1 MSTPIAI
8 TPIECGQQPGGLP
21 DAPDT
26 VQRQL
31 FGELPADPVQAEQ
44 VAKTIIQSPDWQQK
58 QQQIGQAYRGV
69 LQAYSLKLAKYP
81 AVVFDDRYVVF
92 GTADVAV
99 AEARLAEFQ
108 GRGDE
113 TISTTP
119 AGDCAGVGLRNS
131 TLCGRCN

>member
-1 MSTPIAI
+1 MNPSKFLIPLLAVAVQAPAATVVYTDNHHPPLNA
-8 TPIECGQQPGGLP
+8 TNDHVVYL

-26 VQRQL
+26 IQRQL

-58 QQQIGQAYRGV
+58 QQQIRQAYQGV

-81 AVVFDDRYVVF
+81 AVVFDDRYVVY
-92 GTADVAV
+92 GTADVAL

-108 GRGDE
+108 GAR
-113 TISTTP
+113 
-119 AGDCAGVGLRNS
+119 
-131 TLCGRCN
+131 

>member
-1 MSTPIAI
+1 MKPSKFLVSLLAVAAQAPAATVVYTDNYHPPLNAASSQVIY
-8 TPIECGQQPGGLP
+8 L

-44 VAKTIIQSPDWQQK
+44 VARTIIQSPDWQQK
-58 QQQIGQAYRGV
+58 QQQITQAYQGV

-81 AVVFDDRYVVF
+81 AVVFDDRYVVY

-99 AEARLAEFQ
+99 AEAHLAEFQ
-108 GRGDE
+108 GAR
-113 TISTTP
+113 
-119 AGDCAGVGLRNS
+119 
-131 TLCGRCN
+131 

>member
-1 MSTPIAI
+1 MNPSKFMLSLLTVAVQAPAAI
-8 TPIECGQQPGGLP
+8 TVYTDSHHPPLNAVSDQVVYL

-44 VAKTIIQSPDWQQK
+44 VAKTIIQSPGWQQK
-58 QQQIGQAYRGV
+58 QQQIGQAYQGV

-81 AVVFDDRYVVF
+81 SVVFDDRYVVY

-108 GRGDE
+108 GAR
-113 TISTTP
+113 
-119 AGDCAGVGLRNS
+119 
-131 TLCGRCN
+131 

>member
-1 MSTPIAI
+1 MNPSKFLLSLLAVAAQAPAATVVYTDSHHPPLNAASN
-8 TPIECGQQPGGLP
+8 QVVYL

-44 VAKTIIQSPDWQQK
+44 VAKTIIQSPGWQQK
-58 QQQIGQAYRGV
+58 QQQITQAYQGV

-81 AVVFDDRYVVF
+81 AVVFDDRYVVY

-108 GRGDE
+108 GAR
-113 TISTTP
+113 
-119 AGDCAGVGLRNS
+119 
-131 TLCGRCN
+131 

>member
-1 MSTPIAI
+1 MTPSKFLISLLAVAVQASAA
-8 TPIECGQQPGGLP
+8 TVVYTDTHHPPLNAASNQVVYL

-44 VAKTIIQSPDWQQK
+44 VAKIIIQSPDWQQK
-58 QQQIGQAYRGV
+58 QQQITLAYQGV

-81 AVVFDDRYVVF
+81 AVVFDDRYVVY
-92 GTADVAV
+92 GTADVVV

-108 GRGDE
+108 GAR
-113 TISTTP
+113 
-119 AGDCAGVGLRNS
+119 
-131 TLCGRCN
+131 

>member
-1 MSTPIAI
+1 MNPSKFMLSLLTVAVQAPAA
-8 TPIECGQQPGGLP
+8 TVVYTDSHHPPLNAASDQVVYL

-31 FGELPADPVQAEQ
+31 FGELPAEPVQAEQ

-58 QQQIGQAYRGV
+58 QQQIGQAYQGV

-81 AVVFDDRYVVF
+81 AVVFDDSYVVY

-108 GRGDE
+108 EAR
-113 TISTTP
+113 
-119 AGDCAGVGLRNS
+119 
-131 TLCGRCN
+131 

>member
-1 MSTPIAI
+1 MKSSKFLLLLLAI
-8 TPIECGQQPGGLP
+8 TVQAPAATIVYTDSHHSPSNVTSGRVVYL

-31 FGELPADPVQAEQ
+31 FGELPADPVQAAQ
-44 VAKTIIQSPDWQQK
+44 VAKSIIQSPNWQQK
-58 QQQIGQAYRGV
+58 QQQIGQAYQGV

-81 AVVFDDRYVVF
+81 AVVFDDRYVVY

-108 GRGDE
+108 GAR
-113 TISTTP
+113 
-119 AGDCAGVGLRNS
+119 
-131 TLCGRCN
+131 